1 MGMFDTVLFECP
13 KCKAEIDAQ
22 SKAGHSVLD
31 TFDYWLVPK
40 VVAEDVARRPV
51 NCESCKSMYKPIK
64 IFEYKR
70 LVTLNLRPWR

>member
-13 KCKAEIDAQ
+13 KCRAEIDAQ
-22 SKAGHSVLD
+22 SKAGHNNLD

-40 VVAEDVARRPV
+40 SVAEDVSRRPV
-51 NCESCKSMYKPIK
+51 NCGNCKSLFKPVK